1 MSTERGGMLEQRLR
15 WRKSTRSG
23 VNNCVEVAFLDG
35 RVAVRDSKDKRGPV
49 LTFTTAEWR
58 AFLDRVRKGA
68 FETR

>member
-1 MSTERGGMLEQRLR
+1 MQDPCRLQ

-35 RVAVRDSKDKRGPV
+35 HIAVRDSKDQRGPV

-58 AFLDRVRKGA
+58 AFLDGVRDGA
-68 FETR
+68 FKIP

>member
-1 MSTERGGMLEQRLR
+1 MLDPRLQ

-23 VNNCVEVAFLDG
+23 ASNCVEVAFLDG
-35 RVAVRDSKDKRGPV
+35 RVAVRDSKDQRGPM

-58 AFLDRVRKGA
+58 AFLARVRDGA